1 MLLAMVRVGAMVRV
15 RDRVT
20 VMLLVMPRS
29 HAGWK
34 RGRLVGL
41 PPSPRGAARRG
52 SSLVR
57 GRVRVRARAGAG
69 ARGRGRGSGRG
80 RVRRRVRVRARA
92 KVRVPL
98 SASMTFHCSDA
109 DSSPTR
115 PMPHPP
121 AEEVGA
127 HPHLEPAEAGAG
139 CELLAQNLD

>member
-57 GRVRVRARAGAG
+57 GRARVRAGAG
-69 ARGRGRGSGRG
+69 ARARARARG
-80 RVRRRVRVRARA
+80 RVGRRAKARVRVRLT
-92 KVRVPL
+92 VEGLDNLPL
-98 SASMTFHCSDA
+98 LRRGLGT
-109 DSSPTR
+109 
-115 PMPHPP
+115 
-121 AEEVGA
+121 
-127 HPHLEPAEAGAG
+127 HLG
-139 CELLAQNLD
+139 